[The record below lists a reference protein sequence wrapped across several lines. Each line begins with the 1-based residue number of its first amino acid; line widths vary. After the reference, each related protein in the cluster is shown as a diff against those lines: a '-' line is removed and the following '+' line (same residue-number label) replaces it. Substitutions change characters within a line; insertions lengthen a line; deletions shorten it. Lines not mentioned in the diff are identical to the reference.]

1 MSKQSIANQLNWARV
16 TKQNLENL
24 SFTMD
29 NFSKHYMSQVE
40 MLSANNYFQESL
52 NEIRQMAEEFDTETK
67 KIRRE
72 IEKSHIAYIDKQSKA
87 LINQLSQY
95 AN

>member
-1 MSKQSIANQLNWARV
+1 MSKQSIANQLSWART

-29 NFSKHYMSQVE
+29 NFSKNYMAQVE

-52 NEIRQMAEEFDTETK
+52 KEIKQMAEEFDTETK
-67 KIRRE
+67 KIKRE
-72 IEKSHIAYIDKQSKA
+72 IEKSHIAYIDTQSKA
-87 LINQLSQY
+87 LISQLSQY
-95 AN
+95 TN